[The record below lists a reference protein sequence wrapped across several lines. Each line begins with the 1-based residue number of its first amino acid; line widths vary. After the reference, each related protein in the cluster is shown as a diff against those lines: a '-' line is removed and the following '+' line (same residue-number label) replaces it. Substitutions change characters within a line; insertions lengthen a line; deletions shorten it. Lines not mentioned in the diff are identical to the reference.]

1 MPKSKFA
8 VAPLLLALSVAAT
21 GPAGAQ
27 VVTGPVSAGRDA
39 ARIDVAVRMMRA
51 DEVRSRSGDSVVPP
65 EAVGIFVVP
74 QAALSSTGTDAV
86 STVVLGPPGGPD
98 FEAPARAV
106 LSELGRTSLAADL
119 AARIRENM
127 RKAPLEACDAWSF
140 DITVAYHGLRSEQ
153 WRPSAQSESASY
165 CLITAGTVSV
175 SGLYGPIA
183 TGTFRRGVD
192 ASSDGMPP
200 PACAPLTEYAANGG
214 ALLRQATRDMAA
226 VLAAWIVNRALQD
239 R

>member
-1 MPKSKFA
+1 MPKSA
-8 VAPLLLALSVAAT
+8 AIPLFLALSVAAT

-27 VVTGPVSAGRDA
+27 DATGSAPAGRNA
-39 ARIDVAVRMMRA
+39 ARIDVDVRMMRA
-51 DEVRSRSGDSVVPP
+51 DEVRLRSGDSVLPP

-74 QAALSSTGTDAV
+74 QAVLSSTGSDAV
-86 STVVLGPPGGPD
+86 TTAVLGPPGGPD
-98 FEAPARAV
+98 FEGPARAV
-106 LSELGRTSLAADL
+106 LSELARTSLAADL

-127 RKAPLEACDAWSF
+127 RKAPLEAGDAWSF
-140 DITVAYHGLRSEQ
+140 DVAVAYHGLRSEQ

-165 CLITAGTVSV
+165 CLITAGAVSV

-183 TGTFRRGVD
+183 TSEFRRGVD

-200 PACAPLTEYAANGG
+200 PECAALTDYAANGG
-214 ALLRQATRDMAA
+214 AQLRRATRDMAA